1 MYIEIL
7 SVSKKKEQD
16 NLPERE
22 DELRQHLAQYGFTLN
37 AVKKTLLN
45 SALINKTLNDIASSE
60 EKPDV
65 VIIANAL
72 RTQNDSSFRKYF
84 VETVAAAERAENEPA
99 PKDYWKRRNKAFAR
113 AKKEHADAEAL
124 EALEKEYT
132 LTRKKAKVFSL
143 GDFGNDYRGYCFI
156 YKGIR
161 VACVPKAELTG
172 QDFGMVAAR
181 AAKRTEETY
190 ENSADDYPDGFGTQD
205 YIPPKTGFAN

>member
-45 SALINKTLNDIASSE
+45 SALINKTLNEIASSE
-60 EKPDV
+60 DKPDV

-113 AKKEHADAEAL
+113 AKKEHADAEAMA
-124 EALEKEYT
+124 ALEKRVPR
-132 LTRKKAKVFSL
+132 LLLCLQRHARGMRAKGGADRS
-143 GDFGNDYRGYCFI
+143 
-156 YKGIR
+156 GIR
-161 VACVPKAELTG
+161 HGRRTGGKAHRRDLRKLRE
-172 QDFGMVAAR
+172 
-181 AAKRTEETY
+181 
-190 ENSADDYPDGFGTQD
+190 
-205 YIPPKTGFAN
+205 